1 MVATTGRTM
10 GGGQAGGQAGK
21 QASRQA
27 NYVRVTTTA
36 RPFVC
41 GRHRTDRHTDRHEQ
55 QVEMTV
61 RVSVCVCAAGAGT
74 DAGAGAAAAASA
86 SKQAGRQ
93 ATPTTPEGR
102 ARAGLG
108 KQQLAVVRGGSGWAE
123 STTLD
128 EARRKRADAPA
139 EAPAEAQAR
148 AQAQATEAQGAPAQM
163 GTTCRRRT
171 WPFTCRKRKPV
182 TCPQPRPTNGTPSRL
197 TPTRPSA
204 PLPMPMPGPPAPAR
218 DKHHHHHHLPA
229 ASGAPGQPASQ
240 SPARLATAAGG
251 DRAGTGVGSG
261 QWAMGQAAG
270 ASMGSSDEIIGAA
283 CPPGLYLL
291 CLSKYAPHIPPS
303 ADMLHTVPSHCRP
316 SCALLQPAR
325 HQRPKKGG
333 VWACMALDGPRCD
346 TARRP
351 VTRRR
356 ASDLRRSLSR
366 DAMHIATL
374 LLYLHD
380 DDPGCRQHS
389 NCKRT
394 SRAARLVDDDGGDD
408 DDDDDAARFV
418 SLRSRPGSLSAPP
431 SFAAPATHRTH
442 IPAPSQ
448 PALWPLPS
456 LPFFVLTYSR
466 ALLAGCVY
474 MVQSVIAPRPPSNQP
489 WHLLPFLQTPTVS

>member
-1 MVATTGRTM
+1 
-10 GGGQAGGQAGK
+10 
-21 QASRQA
+21 
-27 NYVRVTTTA
+27 
-36 RPFVC
+36 
-41 GRHRTDRHTDRHEQ
+41 
-55 QVEMTV
+55 
-61 RVSVCVCAAGAGT
+61 
-74 DAGAGAAAAASA
+74 
-86 SKQAGRQ
+86 
-93 ATPTTPEGR
+93 
-102 ARAGLG
+102 
-108 KQQLAVVRGGSGWAE
+108 
-123 STTLD
+123 
-128 EARRKRADAPA
+128 
-139 EAPAEAQAR
+139 
-148 AQAQATEAQGAPAQM
+148 
-163 GTTCRRRT
+163 
-171 WPFTCRKRKPV
+171 
-182 TCPQPRPTNGTPSRL
+182 
-197 TPTRPSA
+197 
-204 PLPMPMPGPPAPAR
+204 
-218 DKHHHHHHLPA
+218 
-229 ASGAPGQPASQ
+229 
-240 SPARLATAAGG
+240 
-251 DRAGTGVGSG
+251 
-261 QWAMGQAAG
+261 
-270 ASMGSSDEIIGAA
+270 MGSSDEIIGAA